1 MQLLPL
7 TFDNV
12 SKKYGQRTVLNELS
26 FTVSRGEFLSIVGNS
41 GIGKSTIIRLIMRI
55 EKPTS
60 GVISHGSY
68 HGESAEFNE
77 TGKNDISRLN
87 STDLQHYRRSIGVV
101 FQECKLIPGKT
112 VFENVAFPLEACG
125 FSDHSVIENTKEALE
140 KIGILHLQD
149 RHSEQLS
156 GGEAQRVALARAI
169 VHKPQLILADEPTGH
184 LDRDNAAIVL
194 KNLLTINMD
203 GTAVILFTHNE
214 PLTKLTGQR
223 TIVLERPSTI

>member
-7 TFDNV
+7 TFDSV

-26 FTVSRGEFLSIVGNS
+26 FTVRRGEFLSIVGNS
-41 GIGKSTIIRLIMRI
+41 GIGKSTIIRLIMGI
-55 EKPTS
+55 EKPTN
-60 GVISHGSY
+60 GVISYDGI
-68 HGESAEFNE
+68 
-77 TGKNDISRLN
+77 NDIAHLN
-87 STDLQHYRRSIGVV
+87 KTDLQHYRRSIGVV

-112 VFENVAFPLEACG
+112 VFENVAFPLEAWG
-125 FSDHSVIENTKEALE
+125 FNDHSVIENTKEALE

-149 RHSEQLS
+149 RHIEQLS

-214 PLTKLTGQR
+214 PLTKLAGQR